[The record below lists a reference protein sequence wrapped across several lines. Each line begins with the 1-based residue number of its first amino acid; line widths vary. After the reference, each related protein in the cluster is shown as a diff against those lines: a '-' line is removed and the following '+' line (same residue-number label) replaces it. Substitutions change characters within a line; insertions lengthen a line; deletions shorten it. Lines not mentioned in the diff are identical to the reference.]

1 VRRRSF
7 LVWGLGSAGAL
18 LVGWS
23 VLPPRQRLYPTEPLP
38 ASDGELAL
46 NGWVKIHRDGIVSI
60 VMAKQEMGQG
70 IHTSAAML
78 LAEELDCAWSSVR
91 LIQSPIDKIYG
102 TIYAAL
108 DSLPLVPGED
118 GAARQLGNWFV
129 PKLMRDFGV
138 MMTSGS
144 SSVRDL
150 WQPMREAG
158 AMTRASLVAAAA
170 REWGV
175 AAPACSVEDGVVHGP
190 GGARRTFGEIVAR
203 GQVWPAERYPLK
215 DPKAWRLIGRA
226 TRRLDTGGKVSGE
239 PGFGIDVRPA
249 GLLYAAVRMSPTPRG
264 SLAHLDTDTASR
276 LPGVVRVVDIPG
288 YRGGS
293 AAVAVIARSYFA
305 AKSALDALHIDWQ
318 ASPDESLDSAA
329 VYERLARAAAAE
341 EGHTFRDDGDAR
353 AALSRVGRVVTRDY
367 RAPYLAHAALE
378 PVNCTVETDGRTA
391 TVWAG
396 TQVPSLAQHAVAQ
409 VLGISRERVTVHVPW
424 LGGGFG
430 RRLEV
435 DFIAQAAAIAAQV
448 RGAPIQTLWSRE
460 EDTRHGFYRPA
471 CAARLR
477 GAFEHNRLVVLES
490 QSASQSIASAYGKR
504 ALGISLPG
512 PDIATI
518 QGAFDQAYEI
528 ENQRMSHVTV
538 DLPLPVGYWRSVGH
552 SHQAFFL
559 ETFIDELAATAA
571 VDPVAFRT
579 RYLLSHPRHLAVLRL
594 AAAKANWGTPLAPTR
609 EGRTRAR
616 GVALHECFGTIVAQV
631 AEVSLSTSGQPRV
644 HRVVCAADCGTVVNP
659 DTVAAQL
666 EGGIVFGL
674 SAALR
679 GQITL
684 NAGRVV
690 EGNFSSYPILR
701 MEECPSVEVYLVP
714 SAGPPNGVGETGVPP
729 IAPAVGNALYALTGR
744 RCRSLPLTVAA

>member
-1 VRRRSF
+1 VKRRAF

-23 VLPPRQRLYPTEPLP
+23 LLPPRQRLYPSAPLP
-38 ASDGELAL
+38 ASGGELAL
-46 NGWVKIHRDGIVSI
+46 NGWVKIGRDESVSI

-91 LIQSPIDKIYG
+91 LVQSPIDKIYG
-102 TIYAAL
+102 AIYAGL
-108 DSLPLVPGED
+108 DGLPIVPGED
-118 GAARQLGNWFV
+118 SVARRLGNWFV
-129 PKLMRDFGV
+129 PKVMRDMGL
-138 MMTSGS
+138 MMTSAS
-144 SSVRDL
+144 SSVQDL

-170 REWGV
+170 REWRVSPSGCTV
-175 AAPACSVEDGVVHGP
+175 ADGVVHGP
-190 GGARRTFGEIVAR
+190 DGRQSTFGEIVAR
-203 GQVWPAERYPLK
+203 GRVWPAEHYQLK
-215 DPKAWRLIGRA
+215 EPTTWRLIGRA
-226 TRRLDTGGKVSGE
+226 VPRLDSPGKAAGK
-239 PGFGIDVRPA
+239 PGFAIDVRPA
-249 GLLYAAVRMSPTPRG
+249 GLLYAAVRMSPTPHG
-264 SLAHLDTDTASR
+264 SLERFDPDTASR
-276 LPGVVRVVDIPG
+276 LAGVVRAVQVPG

-293 AAVAVIARSYFA
+293 AAVAVIARNYFA
-305 AKSALDALHIDWQ
+305 AKSALEALHIDWR
-318 ASPDESLDSAA
+318 AGPDDAIDSAA
-329 VYERLARAAAAE
+329 VYERLARAAATE
-341 EGHTFRDDGDAR
+341 DGHAFRNDGDAR
-353 AALSRVGRVVTRDY
+353 AALSRASRVVTREY

-378 PVNCTVETDGRTA
+378 PLNCTVATDGRTA
-391 TVWAG
+391 TVWVG
-396 TQVPSLAQHAVAQ
+396 TQVPSVAQQSVAQ
-409 VLGISRERVTVHVPW
+409 VLGISRERVMVHVPW

-435 DFIAQAAAIAAQV
+435 DFIAQAAAIAAHA
-448 RGAPIQTLWSRE
+448 RGAPVQTQWSRE

-471 CAARLR
+471 CVARLR
-477 GAFEHNRLVVLES
+477 GGFERNRLVVLAS
-490 QSASQSIASAYGKR
+490 QSASQSITPAYSER
-504 ALGISLPG
+504 VLGLALPG
-512 PDIATI
+512 PDTSTI

-559 ETFIDELAATAA
+559 ESFIDELAAAAA
-571 VDPVAFRT
+571 VDPVAFRSQH
-579 RYLLSHPRHLAVLRL
+579 LLGHPRHLAVLRL
-594 AAAKANWGTPLAPTR
+594 AASKAKWGTPLSP
-609 EGRTRAR
+609 GRDGATRAR
-616 GVALHECFGTIVAQV
+616 GVALHQCFGTIVAQV
-631 AEVSLSTSGQPRV
+631 AEVSLLPNGQPRV

-674 SAALR
+674 SAALHGR
-679 GQITL
+679 ITL

-701 MEECPSVEVYLVP
+701 MDECPAIEVYLLP
-714 SAGPPNGVGETGVPP
+714 SAGPPQGVGETGVPP

>member
-1 VRRRSF
+1 VKRRSF
-7 LVWGLGSAGAL
+7 LIWGLGSAGAL

-23 VLPPRQRLYPTEPLP
+23 LLPQRQRLYPLAPL
-38 ASDGELAL
+38 AVSDGELAL
-46 NGWVKIHRDGIVSI
+46 NGWVKIGRDGIVSI

-91 LIQSPIDKIYG
+91 LVQSPVDKIYG
-102 TIYAAL
+102 AIYAAL
-108 DSLPLVPGED
+108 DNLPLVPGED
-118 GAARQLGNWFV
+118 GLARRLGNWFV

-158 AMTRASLVAAAA
+158 AMTRASLLAAAA
-170 REWGV
+170 REWRV
-175 AAPACSVEDGVVHGP
+175 APATCSVEDGVVRGP
-190 GGARRTFGEIVAR
+190 DGARRSFGEIVAR
-203 GQVWPAERYPLK
+203 GSVWPEEHYQLK

-226 TRRLDTGGKVSGE
+226 TRRLDSPGKVRGE
-239 PGFGIDVRPA
+239 PGFAIDTRPA

-264 SLAHLDTDTASR
+264 SLASVDADAASR
-276 LPGVVRVVDIPG
+276 LPGVIRVVQVPG

-293 AAVAVIARSYFA
+293 AAVAVIARGYYA
-305 AKSALDALHIDWQ
+305 AKSALETLHVEWR
-318 ASPDESLDSAA
+318 AGPDDPLDSAA
-329 VYERLARAAAAE
+329 VYERLARAAAME
-341 EGHTFRDDGDAR
+341 EGHRFRNDGDAP
-353 AALSRVGRVVTRDY
+353 AALSRSARVVTRDY

-378 PVNCTVETDGRTA
+378 PVNCTVETDGRSA

-396 TQVPSLAQHAVAQ
+396 TQVPSLAQQAVAE
-409 VLGISRERVTVHVPW
+409 VLGIGPQAVTLHVPW

-448 RGAPIQTLWSRE
+448 RGAPVQTLWSRE

-471 CAARLR
+471 CFARLR
-477 GAFEHNRLVVLES
+477 GGFERHRLVVLES
-490 QSASQSIASAYGKR
+490 RSASQSIAPAYGER
-504 ALGISLPG
+504 ALGIALPG
-512 PDIATI
+512 PDVATI

-538 DLPLPVGYWRSVGH
+538 ELPLPVGYWRSVGH

-559 ETFIDELAATAA
+559 ESFIDELAAAA
-571 VDPVAFRT
+571 AIDPVAFRT
-579 RYLLSHPRHLAVLRL
+579 QYLLGHPRHLAVLRL
-594 AAAKANWGTPLAPTR
+594 AASKSQWGTPLVPTR
-609 EGRTRAR
+609 DGATRAR
-616 GVALHECFGTIVAQV
+616 GIALHECFGTIVAQV
-631 AEVSLSTSGQPRV
+631 AEISLSASGQPRV

-659 DTVAAQL
+659 DTVVAQL

-674 SAALR
+674 SAALHS
-679 GQITL
+679 QITL
-684 NAGRVV
+684 DAGRVV

-701 MEECPSVEVYLVP
+701 MDECPAIEVYLVP
-714 SAGPPNGVGETGVPP
+714 GAGPPHGVGETGVPP

-744 RCRSLPLTVAA
+744 RCRTLPLTVAA